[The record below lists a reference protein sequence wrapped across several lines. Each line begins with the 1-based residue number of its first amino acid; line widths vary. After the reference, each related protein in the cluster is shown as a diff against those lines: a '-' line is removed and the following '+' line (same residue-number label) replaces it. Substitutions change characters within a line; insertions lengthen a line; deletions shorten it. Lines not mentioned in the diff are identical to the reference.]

1 MTSSEIVSDSFRSE
15 LQYPAYWY
23 APYPVAEVSNSLP
36 VDNGVYGNL
45 PIDNGLYGNLPFDTA
60 LYSMAA
66 YGGAFGLPPGLSR
79 EEVVNDGNFAVILD
93 ELVAELKKV
102 MVKDM
107 QKKMVEN
114 IGFKVY
120 ENWWKNEEDKEK
132 VTHIYLSLRLAF
144 TLSISLS
151 ICLCL
156 SRPQWCYFIL
166 VSSYSL

>member
-1 MTSSEIVSDSFRSE
+1 MTSSEIVPDSFRSE

-36 VDNGVYGNL
+36 VDNSVYGNL
-45 PIDNGLYGNLPFDTA
+45 PVDNSLYGNLPFDNA

-66 YGGAFGLPPGLSR
+66 YSSAFGLPPGLSS
-79 EEVVNDGNFAVILD
+79 EEVVDDGNFAIILD

-120 ENWWKNEEDKEK
+120 ENWWKNEENKDK
-132 VTHIYLSLRLAF
+132 VTHICLSMCLTLSIYLSL
-144 TLSISLS
+144 
-151 ICLCL
+151 C
-156 SRPQWCYFIL
+156 
-166 VSSYSL
+166 VSVCHLPRTTNPRGIR